1 MSIEFKSPQFL
12 PTSNFKAGEKTN
24 LIGLTIEELK
34 DEMLKIGEKPF
45 KAKQIWNWI
54 YSAGITDFAKMSDV
68 SKATRE
74 KLTENYS
81 IQRPAISQD
90 LLSSDGTRKWLIKFS
105 DCREAEM
112 VFIPEYE
119 EDDEPPAAGNQKM
132 MGVQGSPYLGGTSLR
147 QQTMGVQGSP
157 YLGGTS
163 RCDSTTMG
171 VHKKTPKRGT
181 LCISSQIGCTLTCKF
196 CHTGTQMLV
205 RNLSA
210 GEIVSQLMLARDLLN
225 DWGAPSLRESKEISA
240 ANSLTNPEKRKVTS
254 LVFMGMG
261 EPFFN
266 YEQVKK
272 ATDILN
278 DSNGINFSKRKI
290 TISTSGVVPEIL
302 KFSDEIKTVLA
313 ISLHAANDET
323 RSKIMPL
330 NKKYPLKEL
339 MKACE
344 YYVAKNPS
352 GRITFEYVML
362 ARVNDADIDA
372 VNLVRLLKSHKL
384 PALINLIP
392 FNPWAGSEFVCS
404 SRNRIMAFGNIIKK
418 AGYAVTIRKTRG
430 QDVMAACGQLK
441 SASQRENKK
450 SSKLN

>member
-1 MSIEFKSPQFL
+1 MSTDFKTPQFL
-12 PTSNFKAGEKTN
+12 PTSNFIAGMKTN
-24 LIGLTIEELK
+24 LIGLSVDELVL
-34 DEMLKIGEKPF
+34 EMQKIDEKPF

-54 YSAGITDFAKMSDV
+54 YCAGVTDFDQMTNV
-68 SKATRE
+68 SKTTRE
-74 KLTENYS
+74 KLAQNYS
-81 IQRPAISQD
+81 LQRPQIVQD
-90 LLSSDGTRKWLIKFS
+90 LLSTDGTRKWLIKFS

-112 VFIPEYE
+112 VFIPEE
-119 EDDEPPAAGNQKM
+119 E
-132 MGVQGSPYLGGTSLR
+132 
-147 QQTMGVQGSP
+147 
-157 YLGGTS
+157 
-163 RCDSTTMG
+163 
-171 VHKKTPKRGT
+171 RGT

-210 GEIVSQLMLARDLLN
+210 GEIVAQLMLARDLLD
-225 DWGAPSLRESKEISA
+225 DWQDSRINKDQATS
-240 ANSLTNPEKRKVTS
+240 NPEKRNITS

-261 EPFFN
+261 EPLFN
-266 YEQVKK
+266 YDQVKK

-313 ISLHAANDET
+313 ISLHATNDET

-339 MKACE
+339 MKACQ

-352 GRITFEYVML
+352 GRITFEYVTL
-362 ARVNDADIDA
+362 AGINDSDQDA
-372 VNLVRLLKSHKL
+372 LNLVKLLKTHKI
-384 PALINLIP
+384 PALLNLIP
-392 FNPWAGSEFVCS
+392 FNPWAGSQFVCS
-404 SRNRIMAFGNIIKK
+404 SRNRIMAFGNIVKK
-418 AGYAVTIRKTRG
+418 AGYPVTIRKTRG

-441 SASQRENKK
+441 SASQREKK
-450 SSKLN
+450 LHKV

>member
-1 MSIEFKSPQFL
+1 MSKDLSTDLASDFKKPQFL
-12 PTSNFKAGEKTN
+12 PTSNFITGQKIN
-24 LIGLTIEELK
+24 LIGLSMDELTAQ
-34 DEMLKIGEKPF
+34 MLKIGEKPF
-45 KAKQIWNWI
+45 KARQIWNWI
-54 YSAGITDFAKMSDV
+54 YSFGVTDFEQMTNI
-68 SKATRE
+68 SKTTRE
-74 KLTENYS
+74 KLQESYS
-81 IQRPAISQD
+81 VARPKIVED
-90 LLSSDGTRKWLIKFS
+90 LLSTDGTRKWLIKFS

-112 VFIPEYE
+112 VFIPE
-119 EDDEPPAAGNQKM
+119 ED
-132 MGVQGSPYLGGTSLR
+132 
-147 QQTMGVQGSP
+147 
-157 YLGGTS
+157 
-163 RCDSTTMG
+163 
-171 VHKKTPKRGT
+171 RGT

-210 GEIVSQLMLARDLLN
+210 GEITAQLMLARDLLDDWQTKISQKN
-225 DWGAPSLRESKEISA
+225 DGENGEMGV
-240 ANSLTNPEKRKVTS
+240 RKITS

-266 YEQVKK
+266 YNQVKK

-313 ISLHAANDET
+313 ISLHATNDES

-339 MKACE
+339 MKACQ
-344 YYVAKNPS
+344 YYVLKNPN
-352 GRITFEYVML
+352 GRITFEYVTLAGINDSDEDAFKLVQML
-362 ARVNDADIDA
+362 
-372 VNLVRLLKSHKL
+372 KTYKL
-384 PALINLIP
+384 PALLNLIP

-404 SRNRIMAFGNIIKK
+404 SRNRIMAFGRIVKN

-441 SASQRENKK
+441 SASQREKK
-450 SSKLN
+450 TKIPS

>member
-1 MSIEFKSPQFL
+1 MPIDFKSPQFL

-24 LIGLTIEELK
+24 LIGLSVDELTA
-34 DEMLKIGEKPF
+34 EMLKIGEKPF

-54 YSAGITDFAKMSDV
+54 YAAGITDFAAMSNI
-68 SKATRE
+68 SKTTRE
-74 KLTENYS
+74 KLEENYS
-81 IQRPAISQD
+81 IARPAISQD
-90 LLSSDGTRKWLIKFS
+90 LLSTDGTRKWLIKFS

-112 VFIPEYE
+112 VFIPE
-119 EDDEPPAAGNQKM
+119 ED
-132 MGVQGSPYLGGTSLR
+132 
-147 QQTMGVQGSP
+147 
-157 YLGGTS
+157 
-163 RCDSTTMG
+163 
-171 VHKKTPKRGT
+171 RGT

-210 GEIVSQLMLARDLLN
+210 GEIVAQLMLARDLLV
-225 DWGAPSLRESKEISA
+225 DWSGEDGRQI
-240 ANSLTNPEKRKVTS
+240 TS
-254 LVFMGMG
+254 MVFMGMG
-261 EPFFN
+261 EPLFN
-266 YEQVKK
+266 YDQVKK
-272 ATDILN
+272 AVEILN

-302 KFSDEIKTVLA
+302 KFSDQIKTVLA
-313 ISLHAANDET
+313 ISLHATNDET

-339 MKACE
+339 MKSCE
-344 YYVAKNPS
+344 YYVKTNPS

-362 ARVNDADIDA
+362 AGVNDADEDA
-372 VNLVRLLKSHKL
+372 ANLVRLLKSHKL

-418 AGYAVTIRKTRG
+418 AGYTVTIRKTRG

-441 SASQRENKK
+441 SASKRENKP
-450 SSKLN
+450 SA

>member
-1 MSIEFKSPQFL
+1 MPIDFKSPQFL

-24 LIGLTIEELK
+24 LIGLSVDELTA
-34 DEMLKIGEKPF
+34 EMLKIGEKPF

-54 YSAGITDFAKMSDV
+54 YAAGITDFEAMSNI
-68 SKATRE
+68 SKTTRE
-74 KLTENYS
+74 KLEENYS
-81 IQRPAISQD
+81 IARPAISQD
-90 LLSSDGTRKWLIKFS
+90 LLSTDGTRKWLIKFS

-112 VFIPEYE
+112 VFIPE
-119 EDDEPPAAGNQKM
+119 ED
-132 MGVQGSPYLGGTSLR
+132 
-147 QQTMGVQGSP
+147 
-157 YLGGTS
+157 
-163 RCDSTTMG
+163 
-171 VHKKTPKRGT
+171 RGT

-210 GEIVSQLMLARDLLN
+210 GEIVAQLMLARDLLV
-225 DWGAPSLRESKEISA
+225 DWSGEDGRQI
-240 ANSLTNPEKRKVTS
+240 TS
-254 LVFMGMG
+254 MVFMGMG
-261 EPFFN
+261 EPLFN
-266 YEQVKK
+266 YDQVKK
-272 ATDILN
+272 AVEILN

-302 KFSDEIKTVLA
+302 KFSDQIKTVLA
-313 ISLHAANDET
+313 ISLHATNDET

-339 MKACE
+339 MKSCE
-344 YYVAKNPS
+344 YYVKTNPS

-362 ARVNDADIDA
+362 AGVNDADEDA
-372 VNLVRLLKSHKL
+372 ANLVRLLKSHKL

-418 AGYAVTIRKTRG
+418 AGYTVTIRKTRG

-441 SASQRENKK
+441 SASKRENKP
-450 SSKLN
+450 SA

>member
-1 MSIEFKSPQFL
+1 MPIDFKSPQFL

-24 LIGLTIEELK
+24 LIGLSVDELTA
-34 DEMLKIGEKPF
+34 EMLKIGEKPF

-54 YSAGITDFAKMSDV
+54 YAAGITDFAAMSNI
-68 SKATRE
+68 SKTTRE
-74 KLTENYS
+74 KLEENYS
-81 IQRPAISQD
+81 IARPAISQD
-90 LLSSDGTRKWLIKFS
+90 LLSTDGTRKWLIKFS

-112 VFIPEYE
+112 VFIPE
-119 EDDEPPAAGNQKM
+119 ED
-132 MGVQGSPYLGGTSLR
+132 
-147 QQTMGVQGSP
+147 
-157 YLGGTS
+157 
-163 RCDSTTMG
+163 
-171 VHKKTPKRGT
+171 RGT

-210 GEIVSQLMLARDLLN
+210 GEIVAQLMLARDLLF
-225 DWGAPSLRESKEISA
+225 DWSGEDGRQI
-240 ANSLTNPEKRKVTS
+240 TS
-254 LVFMGMG
+254 MVFMGMG
-261 EPFFN
+261 EPLFN
-266 YEQVKK
+266 YDQVKK
-272 ATDILN
+272 AVEILN

-302 KFSDEIKTVLA
+302 KFSDQIKTVLA
-313 ISLHAANDET
+313 ISLHATNDET

-339 MKACE
+339 MKSCE
-344 YYVAKNPS
+344 YYVKTNPS

-362 ARVNDADIDA
+362 AGVNDADEDA
-372 VNLVRLLKSHKL
+372 ANLVRLLKSHKL

-404 SRNRIMAFGNIIKK
+404 SRNRIMAFGNIMKK
-418 AGYAVTIRKTRG
+418 AGYTVTIRKTRG

-441 SASQRENKK
+441 SASKRENKP
-450 SSKLN
+450 SA

>member
-1 MSIEFKSPQFL
+1 MPIDFKSPQFL

-24 LIGLTIEELK
+24 LIGLSVDELTA
-34 DEMLKIGEKPF
+34 EMLKIGEKPF

-54 YSAGITDFAKMSDV
+54 YAAGITDFAAMSNI
-68 SKATRE
+68 SKTTRA
-74 KLTENYS
+74 KLEENYS
-81 IQRPAISQD
+81 IARPAISQD
-90 LLSSDGTRKWLIKFS
+90 LLSTDGTRKWLIKFS

-112 VFIPEYE
+112 VFIPE
-119 EDDEPPAAGNQKM
+119 ED
-132 MGVQGSPYLGGTSLR
+132 
-147 QQTMGVQGSP
+147 
-157 YLGGTS
+157 
-163 RCDSTTMG
+163 
-171 VHKKTPKRGT
+171 RGT

-210 GEIVSQLMLARDLLN
+210 GEIVAQLMLARDLLV
-225 DWGAPSLRESKEISA
+225 DWSGEDGRQI
-240 ANSLTNPEKRKVTS
+240 TS
-254 LVFMGMG
+254 MVFMGMG
-261 EPFFN
+261 EPLFN
-266 YEQVKK
+266 YDQVKK
-272 ATDILN
+272 AVEILN

-302 KFSDEIKTVLA
+302 KFSDQIKTVLA
-313 ISLHAANDET
+313 ISLHATNDET

-339 MKACE
+339 MQACE
-344 YYVAKNPS
+344 YYVKTNPS

-362 ARVNDADIDA
+362 AGVNDADEDA
-372 VNLVRLLKSHKL
+372 ANLVRLLKSHKL

-418 AGYAVTIRKTRG
+418 AGYTVTIRKTRG

-441 SASQRENKK
+441 SASKRENKP
-450 SSKLN
+450 SA